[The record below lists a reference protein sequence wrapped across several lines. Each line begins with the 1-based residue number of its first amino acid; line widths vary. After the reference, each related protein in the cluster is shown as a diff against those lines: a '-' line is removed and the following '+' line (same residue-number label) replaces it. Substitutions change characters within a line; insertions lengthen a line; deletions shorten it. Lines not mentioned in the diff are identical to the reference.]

1 MVYTAATRHPR
12 GLRLLAL
19 DGGGVR
25 GIMGLTVLK
34 HLMERVR
41 ERKGLAETPR
51 PSDYFELAGGTS
63 TGGIMGIMLFRLR
76 MSVDD
81 TIKEYDRIAKT
92 IFRPMFYGRDISWI
106 PGASYLNNSKA
117 LVQDSRFDAGSM
129 VKAIDEV
136 VEKFGLDEN
145 DKKLKGNAPLQHE
158 RGARMFCCTTAQ
170 NRSESLLMRSYR
182 DKTIYVK
189 SKANDAMS
197 KYGDKMTISIAA
209 RATSAAPTF
218 FPEVRFPEE
227 QQKPDLVFW
236 DGGLLNNN
244 PIDQLWYTRFE
255 LVEPNDPAPAVSC
268 VISLGTG
275 YVSPAKAQKSWIKVV
290 GVASKVM
297 DFATNTNAKGKD
309 FSRHMSH
316 LNLREEHKDTKYI
329 RFNPYLQ
336 EEIGLDE
343 YGRMEDLKTIA
354 KKSMDDPRPETQEW
368 INKAVDAICA

>member
-1 MVYTAATRHPR
+1 MVYTAATKHPR

-41 ERKGLAETPR
+41 DRKGLSETPR

-92 IFRPMFYGRDISWI
+92 IFRPMIYGHDISWI

-117 LVQDSRFDAGSM
+117 LIQDSRFDAGSM

-158 RGARMFCCTTAQ
+158 RGARM
-170 NRSESLLMRSYR
+170 
-182 DKTIYVK
+182 
-189 SKANDAMS
+189 
-197 KYGDKMTISIAA
+197 
-209 RATSAAPTF
+209 
-218 FPEVRFPEE
+218 
-227 QQKPDLVFW
+227 
-236 DGGLLNNN
+236 
-244 PIDQLWYTRFE
+244 
-255 LVEPNDPAPAVSC
+255 
-268 VISLGTG
+268 
-275 YVSPAKAQKSWIKVV
+275 
-290 GVASKVM
+290 
-297 DFATNTNAKGKD
+297 
-309 FSRHMSH
+309 
-316 LNLREEHKDTKYI
+316 
-329 RFNPYLQ
+329 
-336 EEIGLDE
+336 
-343 YGRMEDLKTIA
+343 
-354 KKSMDDPRPETQEW
+354 
-368 INKAVDAICA
+368 